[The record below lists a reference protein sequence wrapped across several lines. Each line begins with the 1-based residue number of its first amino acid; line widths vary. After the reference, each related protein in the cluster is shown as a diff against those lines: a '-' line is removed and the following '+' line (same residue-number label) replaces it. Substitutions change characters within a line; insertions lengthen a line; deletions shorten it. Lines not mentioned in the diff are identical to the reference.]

1 MSWVILSIAS
11 GFGIE
16 ASFRAPLFP
25 EDDFFFFHSGL
36 SGFGSFSG
44 EGVRVH
50 LCGSDSC
57 DRLWLLD
64 CARESGFLL
73 IG

>member
-1 MSWVILSIAS
+1 MSWAILSITP
-11 GFGIE
+11 GFGIG
-16 ASFRAPLFP
+16 SPFGAPLFP
-25 EDDFFFFHSGL
+25 EDNFFFFHSGL

-44 EGVRVH
+44 EGVRVR
-50 LCGSDSC
+50 LCGSDSH

-64 CARESGFLL
+64 CTQDLGFLL